1 MVKFTQI
8 DWFDFQRILIGMLFK
23 DNSLLPETDESLF
36 LDSDFRVIYCATR
49 DLIKKGK
56 RATQKTV
63 RAELESL
70 GMPGDAREVPEA
82 WFTVANRVFYI
93 KQLTKRRDAKALQA
107 KLRDALRA
115 LERSGLAG

>member
-1 MVKFTQI
+1 MVKFSAI

-23 DNSLLPETDESLF
+23 DNSLLPEIDESLF
-36 LDSDFRVIYCATR
+36 FDSDFRVIYCATR

-70 GMPGDAREVPEA
+70 GMPDDAREVPEA
-82 WFTVANRVFYI
+82 WFTVANKAFYI

-107 KLRDALRA
+107 KLQDALRA